1 MADSTDGRLPA
12 NLDDMRTPTREVG
25 DEGGGPGDVEV
36 EVDRVPGK
44 GREADET
51 WRPAEERRDV
61 TLDDETGEGRRN
73 P

>member
-1 MADSTDGRLPA
+1 VADSTDGRLPA

-25 DEGGGPGDVEV
+25 DEGGGLGDVEV
-36 EVDRVPGK
+36 EIDRALGE

-51 WRPAEERRDV
+51 WRPTEERRAV
-61 TLDDETGEGRRN
+61 TVDDETGEGRRN